1 MSASRQVVKLLS
13 GEAFH
18 FRGAK
23 IRNRTG
29 KPVRLE
35 VETEAY
41 EIRKIR
47 TEEHTAR
54 EDDGAANLADV
65 PALPRCGEPRPPGC
79 DGDSVD
85 SNVVPQPR
93 RGEILK
99 PGS

>member
-1 MSASRQVVKLLS
+1 MSVFRQVVNLLS

-35 VETEAY
+35 VETDAY

-47 TEEHTAR
+47 LDDQSAR
-54 EDDGAANLADV
+54 EDDI
-65 PALPRCGEPRPPGC
+65 RRQSRP
-79 DGDSVD
+79 
-85 SNVVPQPR
+85 
-93 RGEILK
+93 
-99 PGS
+99 

>member
-1 MSASRQVVKLLS
+1 MSAFRQVVKLLS

-47 TEEHTAR
+47 LDEKPAKDDDR
-54 EDDGAANLADV
+54 E
-65 PALPRCGEPRPPGC
+65 R
-79 DGDSVD
+79 
-85 SNVVPQPR
+85 QPH
-93 RGEILK
+93 L
-99 PGS
+99 

>member
-1 MSASRQVVKLLS
+1 MGVFRQIVNLLS

-47 TEEHTAR
+47 PEETSTQADDR
-54 EDDGAANLADV
+54 ER
-65 PALPRCGEPRPPGC
+65 PAE
-79 DGDSVD
+79 
-85 SNVVPQPR
+85 
-93 RGEILK
+93 
-99 PGS
+99 

>member
-1 MSASRQVVKLLS
+1 MGVFRQVVSLLP

-41 EIRKIR
+41 EVRKIR
-47 TEEHTAR
+47 PEENSPSAGHDAR
-54 EDDGAANLADV
+54 
-65 PALPRCGEPRPPGC
+65 RPNP
-79 DGDSVD
+79 
-85 SNVVPQPR
+85 
-93 RGEILK
+93 
-99 PGS
+99 

>member
-1 MSASRQVVKLLS
+1 MSVFQQVRQVVNLLS

-35 VETEAY
+35 VETETY

-47 TEEHTAR
+47 TEEQPAR
-54 EDDGAANLADV
+54 EDDVA
-65 PALPRCGEPRPPGC
+65 RPSDP
-79 DGDSVD
+79 
-85 SNVVPQPR
+85 
-93 RGEILK
+93 
-99 PGS
+99 

>member
-1 MSASRQVVKLLS
+1 MSVFREVRQVVNLAS
-13 GEAFH
+13 DEAFH

-47 TEEHTAR
+47 TEEQPPKEGET
-54 EDDGAANLADV
+54 DGPD
-65 PALPRCGEPRPPGC
+65 R
-79 DGDSVD
+79 S
-85 SNVVPQPR
+85 
-93 RGEILK
+93 
-99 PGS
+99 

>member
-1 MSASRQVVKLLS
+1 MGAFHQIVNLLS

-23 IRNRTG
+23 ICNRTG

-47 TEEHTAR
+47 PEETSTQA
-54 EDDGAANLADV
+54 DDRQR
-65 PALPRCGEPRPPGC
+65 PAE
-79 DGDSVD
+79 
-85 SNVVPQPR
+85 
-93 RGEILK
+93 
-99 PGS
+99 